1 MRRFRRW
8 TLRLLAGL
16 VVLLLAAAG
25 GVAAALWH
33 SLPGGSHSATLPGL
47 VQGATVEFD
56 DDAIPRIRA
65 ATLRDAATVLGYL
78 HARERLFQ
86 MDLMRRAAA
95 GELSEI
101 AGPATLPNDR
111 MMRTLGL
118 RRSAERDAAALD
130 AATRAMLEAYA
141 AGVNAW
147 IAARGRFA
155 AMEFIPL
162 GPPRPWTVVDSLLW
176 AKTMGLY
183 LSTNWRTELA
193 RAKGAPAPW
202 PPTDATA
209 SPHAMLDPALSETAR
224 RLAAVLPAFPD
235 PFTQPDSASNAW
247 AVDARHSATGAPL
260 LAGDPHLAFA
270 MPGIWYLARIDT
282 PEGTLAGATAP
293 GVPFLVMGHNGRI
306 AWSFTTT
313 GADVQDIF
321 IETAL
326 AAEGR
331 AAPSLYLSPDGPRPF
346 VLHDERIRVRG
357 RADEVLTVRETRH
370 GPLVSDLVAPD
381 GPMLAVAM
389 ANLAPGD
396 TSAAGLL
403 ALNRAPDRAAA
414 GRAAGA
420 INGLVQNMTV
430 ADRAGIALFVTGR
443 VPLRRAG
450 DGSRPVPGADGSHDW
465 TGWANGPD
473 LPRIVDPPSG
483 RLLNANERIAPPDYP
498 VFLGQDWHDDLRAR
512 RARELL
518 DATPRHT
525 QDSFAAMQVDTLSVF
540 ARDTLPR
547 LNALAIEGDLPR
559 RAHALLAGWNGDMHP
574 DAPQPLIFHAWMQAF
589 ARGLFPG
596 DGAAPWWHIAAYAL
610 SPRGAAWCGSPEQCD
625 ALLRQS
631 LDEAMA
637 PLAARHG
644 PDPAQWRWGTAHPA
658 LFAHPLLRPLLSA
671 VPWLDG
677 LAAVRVPIGGD
688 GTTLLRANTGRT
700 TEAVHG
706 AAFRAVHDLAD
717 LERSRFVVTPGQSGH
732 VLLSTARSLAPRWQA
747 GDLLPLPARPA
758 RVSVRLILTPQATP

>member
-1 MRRFRRW
+1 MRCLRRW

-33 SLPGGSHSATLPGL
+33 SLPGGSHSAALPGL

-56 DDAIPRIRA
+56 DNAIPRIRA
-65 ATLRDAATVLGYL
+65 ANLRDAATVLGYL
-78 HARERLFQ
+78 HARERMFQ

-101 AGPATLPNDR
+101 AGAVTLPNDR
-111 MMRTLGL
+111 LMRTLGL

-130 AATRAMLEAYA
+130 PETRATLEAYA

-147 IAARGRFA
+147 IDARGRFA
-155 AMEFIPL
+155 AMEFIPF

-176 AKTMGLY
+176 AKTMGLF

-209 SPHAMLDPALSETAR
+209 SPHATLTPAGATTT
-224 RLAAVLPAFPD
+224 LAALPAFPD

-270 MPGIWYLARIDT
+270 KPGIWYLARIDT
-282 PEGTLAGATAP
+282 PEGTLVGATAP
-293 GVPFLVMGHNGRI
+293 GVPFLVMGQNGRI

-313 GADVQDIF
+313 GADVQDLF
-321 IETAL
+321 IET
-326 AAEGR
+326 
-331 AAPSLYLSPDGPRPF
+331 PSGPNLYLSPDGPRPF
-346 VLHDERIRVRG
+346 VLHDERFRIRG

-370 GPLVSDLVAPD
+370 GPVISDLLAPD
-381 GPMLAVAM
+381 GPILAVAM
-389 ANLAPGD
+389 ANLAAGD

-414 GRAAGA
+414 GRAAAA
-420 INGLVQNMTV
+420 INGLVQNMMV

-450 DGSRPVPGADGSHDW
+450 DGTRPVPGADGSHDW

-473 LPRIVDPPSG
+473 LPRIIDPPSG
-483 RLLNANERIAPPDYP
+483 RLLNANERIAAPNYP

-518 DATPRHT
+518 EATPRHT
-525 QDSFAAMQVDTLSVF
+525 QETFAAMQVDTLSVF

-547 LNALAIEGDLPR
+547 LRALAVAEGLPR
-559 RAHALLAGWNGDMHP
+559 RAHALLADWHGDMHP

-589 ARGLFPG
+589 ARGLSPG
-596 DGAAPWWHIAAYAL
+596 DGAAPWWHIAVYAL
-610 SPRGAAWCGSPEQCD
+610 SPRGAAWCGPPEQCD
-625 ALLRQS
+625 ARLRQS

-637 PLAARHG
+637 ALAARYG
-644 PDPAQWRWGTAHPA
+644 ENPSLWRWGTAHPA
-658 LFAHPLLRPLLSA
+658 IFAHPLLRPLLSA
-671 VPWLDG
+671 VPPLDF
-677 LAAVRVPIGGD
+677 LATVRVPIGGD

-706 AAFRAVHDLAD
+706 AGFRAVHDLAD

-732 VLLSTARSLAPRWQA
+732 VLLSTARNLAPRWQA
-747 GDLLPLPARPA
+747 GDLLLLPARPA
-758 RVSVRLILTPQATP
+758 RVSARLILTPQAAP

>member
-16 VVLLLAAAG
+16 VVLLFAAAG

-33 SLPGGSHSATLPGL
+33 SLPGGSHSAALPGL

-65 ATLRDAATVLGYL
+65 ASLRDAATVLGYL

-101 AGPATLPNDR
+101 AGAATLPNDR

-130 AATRAMLEAYA
+130 PETRATLEAYA

-155 AMEFIPL
+155 GMEFIPL

-209 SPHAMLDPALSETAR
+209 SPHATLTPAGATTT
-224 RLAAVLPAFPD
+224 LATLPAFPD
-235 PFTQPDSASNAW
+235 PFTQPGSASNAW

-313 GADVQDIF
+313 GADVQDLF
-321 IETAL
+321 IETAS
-326 AAEGR
+326 G
-331 AAPSLYLSPDGPRPF
+331 PNLYLSPDGPRPF

-357 RADEVLTVRETRH
+357 RADELLTVRETRH
-370 GPLVSDLVAPD
+370 GPVLSDLVAPD

-414 GRAAGA
+414 GRAAAA

-443 VPLRRAG
+443 VPVRRAG
-450 DGSRPVPGADGSHDW
+450 DGTRPVPGADGSHDW
-465 TGWANGPD
+465 TGWANGAD
-473 LPRIVDPPSG
+473 LPRIIDPPSG

-512 RARELL
+512 RTRELL
-518 DATPRHT
+518 EATPKHT
-525 QDSFAAMQVDTLSVF
+525 QETFAAMQVDTLSVF

-547 LNALAIEGDLPR
+547 LRALDIAEGLPR

-574 DAPQPLIFHAWMQAF
+574 DAPQPLIFHAWMQEF
-589 ARGLFPG
+589 ARGLSAG
-596 DGAAPWWHIAAYAL
+596 EGAAPWWHIAAYAL
-610 SPRGAAWCGSPEQCD
+610 SPRGAAWCGPPEQCD
-625 ALLRQS
+625 ARLRLS
-631 LDEAMA
+631 LDDAMA
-637 PLAARHG
+637 QLAARHG
-644 PDPAQWRWGTAHPA
+644 QNPALWRWGTAHPA
-658 LFAHPLLRPLLSA
+658 IFAHPLLRPLLSA
-671 VPWLDG
+671 IPQLDF
-677 LAAVRVPIGGD
+677 LSIVRVPVGGD

-706 AAFRAVHDLAD
+706 AGFRAVHDLAD

-732 VLLSTARSLAPRWQA
+732 VLLSTARNLAPRWQA
-747 GDLLPLPARPA
+747 GDLLPIPARPA
-758 RVSVRLILTPQATP
+758 RVSARLILTPQPLP